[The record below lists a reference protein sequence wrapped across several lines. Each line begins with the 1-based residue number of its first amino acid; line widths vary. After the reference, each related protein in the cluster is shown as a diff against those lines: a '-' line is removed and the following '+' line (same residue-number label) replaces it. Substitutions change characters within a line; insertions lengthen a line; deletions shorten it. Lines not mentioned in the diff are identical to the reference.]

1 MKLPELKR
9 PDLSRGRVRSGPELR
24 MPDFIVD
31 LYADL
36 RDRRLLPLV
45 ALLLVAIVAAPILI
59 GGSKKKDQAPAAS
72 AQSGVKA
79 ASFSVVPAATE
90 LQEYKKRLAHRRS
103 VNPFDPFAATKHRTP
118 SRAELRAFEN
128 AESDSGSVAPE
139 AEATSSAPASSA
151 PAGGAP
157 AESSGGGSSPGTT
170 TSTEEPKKV
179 VKATLKAQVGVAAVI
194 KAGYDGAEP
203 KELEVEDQTRLP
215 QGKPAIV
222 YDGTSKKGGALF
234 LMTSQ
239 VSEFTGEGHCVLGGS
254 VCQVVELKVGKSE
267 TFTIGYG
274 ETHYSVL
281 LVGFNPIV
289 KEEVIEAEGKKVRVP
304 NHGAGKSQNETKG
317 GTEGSV
323 TEPSPR
329 LLLR

>member
-9 PDLSRGRVRSGPELR
+9 PDLSRSRLRAGPEVR

-45 ALLLVAIVAAPILI
+45 VLLLVAIVAAPILI
-59 GGSKKKDQAPAAS
+59 GSSKKKDHTPPISS
-72 AQSGVKA
+72 AQPA
-79 ASFSVVPAATE
+79 LDTASFSVVPAATE
-90 LQEYKKRLAHRRS
+90 LQEYKKRLSHRRS

-118 SRAELRAFEN
+118 SRRELEAIEAAEN
-128 AESDSGSVAPE
+128 AP
-139 AEATSSAPASSA
+139 TSSAPESDVTTGTGGTPASSSD
-151 PAGGAP
+151 G
-157 AESSGGGSSPGTT
+157 SGPTT
-170 TSTEEPKKV
+170 TTVIEKPKKV
-179 VKATLKAQVGVAAVI
+179 VKATLKAQVGVMAVV
-194 KAGYDGAEP
+194 KTGYNGS
-203 KELEVEDQTRLP
+203 ELKPLEIEDQTRLP

-234 LMTSQ
+234 LMTGQ

-254 VCQVVELKVGKSE
+254 LCQVIELKVGQSE
-267 TFTIGYG
+267 TFAIGYG
-274 ETHYSVL
+274 ETRYSVR
-281 LVGFNPIV
+281 LVGFKPIV

-304 NHGAGKSQNETKG
+304 NHHAGKSQGEAKG
-317 GTEGSV
+317 NGKDEG

-329 LLLR
+329 WLLR